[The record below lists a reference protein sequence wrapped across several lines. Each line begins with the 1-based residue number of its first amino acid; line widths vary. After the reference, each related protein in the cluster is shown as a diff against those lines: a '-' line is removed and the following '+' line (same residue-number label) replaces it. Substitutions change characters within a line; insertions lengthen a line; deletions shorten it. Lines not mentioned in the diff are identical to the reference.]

1 MRNDKFVRVV
11 VWLVVIGMVLSLA
24 VGIGSLLFS

>member
-1 MRNDKFVRVV
+1 MRNEKFVRAI
-11 VWLVVIGMVLSLA
+11 VWIVVIGMVLSLA